1 VYVGGNE
8 GLRPLLTLFWL
19 SLSRKTCEQ
28 ELLVPVLRLVAESRR
43 AGRSVVE
50 KAANQMRLTGQIQIV
65 KADLRN
71 VIHKIVA
78 SFKQYL
84 AS

>member
-1 VYVGGNE
+1 
-8 GLRPLLTLFWL
+8 
-19 SLSRKTCEQ
+19 
-28 ELLVPVLRLVAESRR
+28 VPVLRLVAESRR